1 MAGTTLQQIHALQ
14 KENEKQKVQIKE
26 LKEQN
31 AVNKANI
38 ENIITYLNTTKLHLK
53 ENGESLKDLS
63 IKII

>member
-1 MAGTTLQQIHALQ
+1 MAVTTLQQIHALQ
-14 KENEKQKVQIKE
+14 KENEKQKVQIME
-26 LKEQN
+26 FKEQN